1 VYAALASSDTCKFLP
16 LLVDPL
22 PQSDAPAI
30 KAIIVLDGSGKRLV
44 AKYYS
49 KTEFPTKA
57 RQARALAT
65 SF

>member
-1 VYAALASSDTCKFLP
+1 
-16 LLVDPL
+16 LVDPL